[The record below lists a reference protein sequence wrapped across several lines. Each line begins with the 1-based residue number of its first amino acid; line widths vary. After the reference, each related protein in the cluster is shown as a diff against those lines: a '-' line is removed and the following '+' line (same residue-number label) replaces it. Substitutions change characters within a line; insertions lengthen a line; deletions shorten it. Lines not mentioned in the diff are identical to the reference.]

1 MIKIKRFSVIT
12 LIIFF
17 VVNIINVPMIK
28 NVQALD
34 DVKLVSTCRV
44 TKEEAQ
50 NWARSKG
57 ATATFVNL
65 ANYYWKY
72 SDSHGN
78 INPSI
83 AYVQA
88 AKETGYGKF
97 GGVIKEDYHNPCGLK
112 TEKGGDD
119 KDPNAHQKFNSWDE
133 GVQAHLDHMALYA
146 GLKGYPRKET
156 YDPRHFSYLYGKGG
170 DSIITMSKG
179 WATDRNYGE
188 NLLKLYYN
196 LLSYK
201 TPKMWVE
208 DINVSYSGSSKYL
221 NIRGWSINA
230 TGIKSVQ
237 VYADNK
243 LLGNAQIGLSRP
255 DVKNAYSTYIGSE
268 NAGFTAKFDITKSIL
283 SSKSTIKIVSIG
295 NDGVSTT
302 SEKTINIEKPA
313 PKMWVEDAS
322 VEYSGGLRYLNVKGW
337 SINATGIKSV
347 QVYADNKLLGNAQI
361 GLSRP
366 DVKNAYSTY
375 IGSENA
381 GFTAKFD
388 ITKSILSSKSTIKIV
403 SIGNDGVSTTS
414 EKTINIEKPAPK
426 MWVEDA
432 SVEYSGG
439 LRYLNV
445 KGWSINATG
454 IKSVQV
460 YADNKL
466 LGNAQIGLSRPD
478 VKNAYST
485 YIGSENAGFTAKFDI
500 TKSILSSKSTIKIVS
515 IGNDGVSTTSEKAI
529 NIEKPAPK
537 MWVEDISVESS
548 GSSRYLNVKGWA
560 INATEV
566 QCVKVYV
573 GNTLLGNAQI
583 GLSRPDIKKNYPN
596 YYRSENAGFTAKFD
610 VTKIK
615 PISNT
620 PIKVIAFGTDGT
632 TTASTKVLPE
642 QKMWVEDI
650 SIQESGL
657 NKYLN
662 IRGWAVN
669 ITGIKSVQVYA
680 DDKFIGN
687 AQIGLSR
694 PDIKKNYPNY
704 YESEN
709 AGFTAKFD
717 ITSSVAPGVRTIKVV
732 ATGNDGVI
740 TSVNKYVSITKKSKL
755 IVIDS
760 GHGGITSNKQGYQDP
775 GTVCGEYIEAELNM
789 KVALEL
795 QKDLENLGY
804 RTAMTNTP
812 LSQFVDLMPRSE
824 LANSLNAD
832 LFISLHHNSFT
843 NSSANGIETH
853 YYSKSKASDKNK
865 QISKEFA
872 TKVNNNLCKDYIDG
886 YKYRN
891 RYSKDSNFS
900 VIRETK
906 IPSVL
911 IELGFLTNPNEAKHC
926 ASVKDQQI
934 KANIIAN
941 TVKSQM

>member
-426 MWVEDA
+426 MWVED
-432 SVEYSGG
+432 
-439 LRYLNV
+439 
-445 KGWSINATG
+445 
-454 IKSVQV
+454 
-460 YADNKL
+460 
-466 LGNAQIGLSRPD
+466 
-478 VKNAYST
+478 
-485 YIGSENAGFTAKFDI
+485 
-500 TKSILSSKSTIKIVS
+500 
-515 IGNDGVSTTSEKAI
+515 
-529 NIEKPAPK
+529 
-537 MWVEDISVESS
+537 ISVESS

-657 NKYLN
+657 NQYLN

-843 NSSANGIETH
+843 NSSANGIETY